1 MEFSE
6 IMGRIAYMEGLRED
20 QEIASCLGLSKQSYA
35 GYKSRGTVPLVEIVS
50 YCIKKGRSVDQVLFG
65 TEPPYANRD
74 LLEENKILT
83 EKFKTVEN
91 LLIISM
97 KGGREAA

>member
-6 IMGRIAYMEGLRED
+6 IMGRVAYMEGLRED

-35 GYKSRGTVPLVEIVS
+35 GYKSRGSVPLVEIVS
-50 YCIKKGRSVDQVLFG
+50 YCIKKGTSVDQVLFG
-65 TEPPYANRD
+65 VDPPYVDRN

-97 KGGREAA
+97 GKGGGD

>member
-6 IMGRIAYMEGLRED
+6 IMGRVAYMEGLRED

-35 GYKSRGTVPLVEIVS
+35 GYKSRGSVPLVEIVS

-65 TEPPYANRD
+65 VDPPYVDRN

-83 EKFKTVEN
+83 EKFKPVEN

-97 KGGREAA
+97 GKGGGD

>member
-1 MEFSE
+1 MEVSE
-6 IMGRIAYMEGLRED
+6 IMGRVAYMEGLRED
-20 QEIASCLGLSKQSYA
+20 QEIAACLGLSKQSYA
-35 GYKSRGTVPLVEIVS
+35 GYKSRGSVPLVEIVS

-65 TEPPYANRD
+65 VDPPYANRD

-97 KGGREAA
+97 GKGGGD

>member
-1 MEFSE
+1 
-6 IMGRIAYMEGLRED
+6 MGRVAYMEGLRED
-20 QEIASCLGLSKQSYA
+20 QEIAACLGLSKQSYA
-35 GYKSRGTVPLVEIVS
+35 GYKSRGSVPLDEIVS

-65 TEPPYANRD
+65 VDPPYANRD

-97 KGGREAA
+97 GKGGGD

>member
-6 IMGRIAYMEGLRED
+6 IMGRVAYMEGLRED

-35 GYKSRGTVPLVEIVS
+35 GYKSRGSVPLVEIVS

-65 TEPPYANRD
+65 VDPPYVDRN

-83 EKFKTVEN
+83 ENFKTVEN

-97 KGGREAA
+97 GKGGGD

>member
-1 MEFSE
+1 
-6 IMGRIAYMEGLRED
+6 MGRVAYMEGLRED
-20 QEIASCLGLSKQSYA
+20 QEIAACLGLSKQSYA
-35 GYKSRGTVPLVEIVS
+35 GYKSRGSVPLVEIVS

-65 TEPPYANRD
+65 IDPPYANRD
-74 LLEENKILT
+74 LLKENEILT

-97 KGGREAA
+97 GKGGGD

>member
-1 MEFSE
+1 
-6 IMGRIAYMEGLRED
+6 MGRVAYMEGLRED
-20 QEIASCLGLSKQSYA
+20 QEIAACLGLSKQSYA
-35 GYKSRGTVPLVEIVS
+35 GYKSRGSVPLVEIVC

-65 TEPPYANRD
+65 VDPPYANRD

-97 KGGREAA
+97 GKGGGD

>member
-1 MEFSE
+1 
-6 IMGRIAYMEGLRED
+6 MGRVAYMEGLRED
-20 QEIASCLGLSKQSYA
+20 QEIAACLGLSKQSYA
-35 GYKSRGTVPLVEIVS
+35 GYKSRGSVPLVEIVS
-50 YCIKKGRSVDQVLFG
+50 YCIKKGRSVEQVLFG
-65 TEPPYANRD
+65 VDPPYANRD

-97 KGGREAA
+97 GKGGSD

>member
-1 MEFSE
+1 
-6 IMGRIAYMEGLRED
+6 MGRVAYMEGLRED
-20 QEIASCLGLSKQSYA
+20 QEIAACLGLSKQSYA
-35 GYKSRGTVPLVEIVS
+35 GYKSRGSVPLDEIVS

-65 TEPPYANRD
+65 IDPPYANRD

-97 KGGREAA
+97 GKGGGD

>member
-6 IMGRIAYMEGLRED
+6 IMGRVAYMEGLRED
-20 QEIASCLGLSKQSYA
+20 QEIAACLGLSKQSYA
-35 GYKSRGTVPLVEIVS
+35 GYKSRGSVPLVEIVS

-65 TEPPYANRD
+65 VDPPYANRD

-83 EKFKTVEN
+83 EKFKPVEN

-97 KGGREAA
+97 GKGGGD

>member
-6 IMGRIAYMEGLRED
+6 IMGRIAHMEGLRED
-20 QEIASCLGLSKQSYA
+20 QEIAACLGLSKQSYA
-35 GYKSRGTVPLVEIVS
+35 GYKRRGKPPLDEIVS

-65 TEPPYANRD
+65 VDPPYANRD
-74 LLEENKILT
+74 LLKENEILT

-97 KGGREAA
+97 KGGKEAA

>member
-1 MEFSE
+1 
-6 IMGRIAYMEGLRED
+6 MGRVAYMEGLRED
-20 QEIASCLGLSKQSYA
+20 QEIAACLGLSKQSYA
-35 GYKSRGTVPLVEIVS
+35 GYKSRGSVPLDEIVS

-65 TEPPYANRD
+65 VDPPYANRD

-97 KGGREAA
+97 GKGGSD

>member
-1 MEFSE
+1 MEFLE
-6 IMGRIAYMEGLRED
+6 IMGRVAYMEGLRED
-20 QEIASCLGLSKQSYA
+20 QEIAACLGLSKQSYA
-35 GYKSRGTVPLVEIVS
+35 GYKSRGSVPLVEIVS

-65 TEPPYANRD
+65 VDPPYANRD

-97 KGGREAA
+97 GKGGGD